1 MRFLI
6 YPSRYKI
13 PKEQLL
19 KIELAANSLNEKL
32 SKIDVNS
39 LNISS
44 YNKRYLND
52 YIRELPF
59 YMPLYSQL
67 MAKAIENLNCS
78 VEQAIFV
85 DYGGGTGLLSA
96 FAKEVG
102 FKTVI
107 YNDIYDVSVS
117 DAATIFKS
125 IGITINHFICGDID
139 VLKDFLTKHGISPN
153 IICSMDVLEHI
164 YNVNDWFRRAMQ
176 INGSFAVVFTTSA
189 NSHNPIIS
197 KRLKKLHNR
206 AEYIGREKNLGW
218 KERDLERPFLEVR
231 RLMIYEYSQSLSKS
245 EIEHLATLT
254 RGQKQSDIQKSI
266 DEYLEK
272 GAISFT
278 NPHPTNTCDPYT
290 GNWAEHLINTD
301 ELKNQLK
308 KFGFEVKFE
317 NNFYSYSKNLM
328 VNLAKWVL
336 NFKMAL
342 IGRRFLFI
350 SPSYTLIATKN
361 ILT

>member
-1 MRFLI
+1 MKFLI
-6 YPSRYKI
+6 YTSRYKI

-19 KIELAANSLNEKL
+19 KIELAANSLNQKL
-32 SKIDVNS
+32 INIDVNQ
-39 LNISS
+39 LNISN

-52 YIRELPF
+52 YIKKLTF
-59 YMPLYSQL
+59 YLPLYAQL
-67 MAKAIENLNCS
+67 MAKAIENLKCS
-78 VEQAIFV
+78 VEEAIFV

-117 DAATIFKS
+117 DAAIILKK
-125 IGITINHFICGDID
+125 IGIAIDHFVCGSIET
-139 VLKDFLTKHGISPN
+139 LKDFTERNNISPS
-153 IICSMDVLEHI
+153 ILCSMDVLEHI
-164 YNVNDWFRRAMQ
+164 YNVNDWYSRAMQ
-176 INGSFAVVFTTSA
+176 INGSFAIVFTTSA
-189 NSHNPIIS
+189 NSQNPIVS
-197 KRLKKLHNR
+197 KRLKNLHNR
-206 AEYIGREKNLGW
+206 AEYIGREKHLGW

-231 RLMIYEYSQSLSKS
+231 RLMIYEYSQSLSKL
-245 EIEHLATLT
+245 EIDHLAKAT
-254 RGQKQSDIQKSI
+254 RGQMQSDIQKSI

-278 NPHPTNTCDPYT
+278 NPHSTNTCDPYT

-301 ELKNQLK
+301 QLKNQLK
-308 KFGFEVKFE
+308 ELGFEVKFE

-328 VNLAKWVL
+328 VNLIKWVL
-336 NFKMAL
+336 NLKMAL

-361 ILT
+361 